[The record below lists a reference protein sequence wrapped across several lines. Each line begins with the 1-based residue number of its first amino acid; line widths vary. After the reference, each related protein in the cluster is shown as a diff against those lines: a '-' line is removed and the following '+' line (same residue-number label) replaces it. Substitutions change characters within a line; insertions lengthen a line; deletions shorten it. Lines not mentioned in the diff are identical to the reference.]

1 LSLVFKVQWFRFGGW
16 RCSPLN
22 AALCL
27 FGGNM
32 ENEFDW
38 VSLLGL
44 PQLAIFISILSL
56 SLSLFVA
63 FRDATRF
70 SVVTRY
76 LESFENMSDA
86 VYLKIVNTGRRP
98 ITLDRIDFKFS
109 DSPTQSIK
117 LNTHTMRRADPFD
130 NSIAQPITLSESQ
143 FFEFTLD
150 SRTHDFSNYDFSKLV
165 EVKTLISRGKGV
177 SLRTLT
183 KSLRSKGNNLN
194 V

>member
-1 LSLVFKVQWFRFGGW
+1 
-16 RCSPLN
+16 
-22 AALCL
+22 
-27 FGGNM
+27 M

-117 LNTHTMRRADPFD
+117 LNIHTMRRADPFD

>member
-1 LSLVFKVQWFRFGGW
+1 
-16 RCSPLN
+16 
-22 AALCL
+22 
-27 FGGNM
+27 M